1 MGWDYR
7 DTDCQQS
14 SCHFQPRCRA
24 KNKEECEHY
33 DNVPIDKKHRIGF
46 LNGLVLIL
54 KALEDK

>member
-7 DTDCQQS
+7 DTDCQQG
-14 SCHFQPRCRA
+14 SCPFQPRCRA
-24 KNKEECEHY
+24 KNKEECEYY
-33 DNVPIDKKHRIGF
+33 DNVPLKKQYHIGF